1 MSFVPSTD
9 FSKWLNDQMERS
21 GLTQEALANKV
32 DVSHVTVS
40 KWQRGKHTPDP
51 GRLLKLAEVFN
62 EKPLRLFNMVYGLP
76 LNGDSEKELHPLIRA
91 AVREMDDLSE
101 EGIRLV
107 IDQMRHVLKK
117 RYPKDKK

>member
-32 DVSHVTVS
+32 DVSHVTIS
-40 KWQRGKHTPDP
+40 KWQRGKHEPDP
-51 GRLLKLAEVFN
+51 KRLLKLAEVFDEN
-62 EKPLRLFNMVYGLP
+62 PLRLFNMVYGLP
-76 LNGDSEKELHPLIRA
+76 LDGNGEEELHPLIRA
-91 AVREMDDLSE
+91 AVREMEDMSE

-107 IDQMRHVLKK
+107 VDQMRHVLKK
-117 RYPKDKK
+117 RYPKAKK